1 MKERGGDQV
10 EIKDVKKKCKHCGR
24 FNTYPLILEIHDPEI
39 FYGAVEELGDM
50 IHSMMGHLRKYLL
63 KFIPTDE
70 GDEKWKIK
78 VEEML
83 DE

>member
-24 FNTYPLILEIHDPEI
+24 FNTYPLILEIHDPKL
-39 FYGAVEELGDM
+39 FYEAVRQIADLMGF
-50 IHSMMGHLRKYLL
+50 MMGQFNEYVND
-63 KFIPTDE
+63 FIP
-70 GDEKWKIK
+70 GDE
-78 VEEML
+78 